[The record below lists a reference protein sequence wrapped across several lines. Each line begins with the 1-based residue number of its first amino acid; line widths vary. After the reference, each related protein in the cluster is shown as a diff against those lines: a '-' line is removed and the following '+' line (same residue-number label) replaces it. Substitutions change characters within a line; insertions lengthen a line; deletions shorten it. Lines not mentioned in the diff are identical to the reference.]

1 MHQPSMK
8 SDCNNSAT
16 WELWY
21 SGMNDCLRV
30 MDAPWQA
37 TINKTNKG
45 YSDWFRMYLDYVEV
59 LND

>member
-1 MHQPSMK
+1 MK
-8 SDCNNSAT
+8 NDCNNSAT